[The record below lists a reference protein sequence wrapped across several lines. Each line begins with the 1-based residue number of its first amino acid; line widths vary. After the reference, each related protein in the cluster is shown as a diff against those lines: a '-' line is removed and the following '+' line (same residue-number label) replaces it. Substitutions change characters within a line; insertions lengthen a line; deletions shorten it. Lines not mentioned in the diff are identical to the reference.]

1 MEAEEAWDLFK
12 AQASADLRK
21 SASMAGQLDT
31 LAAQMQDIQTGV
43 DRLTT
48 LIPKLMGDE
57 TAIDAANEEATPPA
71 PAPEMGGEMGGAPEE
86 DFGPPMSGDEPEDE
100 EAPEEEPPMEE
111 DDMSKAEEEKPEDTQ
126 DVPEESPAEGAPAEE
141 ETSEESEPAPEAPE
155 EPEGEDFLGEEPPV
169 EEEVDITEEPEP
181 MPEAPAETP
190 AQPDGMEFYASLLA
204 LLVQAA
210 SKAAQTGDAGAMA
223 SLTKS
228 AGAMQNAYGELAP
241 VLDGIFG
248 TDSFTKSY
256 QESVAVENEL
266 SKSCDSGD
274 LTGANHPDEMIEK
287 SDVPAEV
294 TDSPTDLEKCST
306 KMPDVEDE
314 KGETP
319 TDKTKVGPVNM
330 EKSAVPQMRS
340 FADMMKSGNPAPLM
354 KSEASTKMPDVPE
367 NGEDKSV
374 TGTASENMP
383 DVPENGSDMSVTGT
397 ASKGVK
403 PVIDPG
409 SEKSEL
415 QKSDDAT
422 PTQMEEC
429 GAAMAKSAMPGKHLM
444 SMREMMGDT
453 NLQKSQGVMTS
464 VSRPDSV
471 YSAGGD
477 VRTPEFGA
485 PMQKSASP
493 AGTSFREMMEA
504 GASPQQIVANDWKQ
518 YNLFKAK
525 GRY

>member
-1 MEAEEAWDLFK
+1 MEADEAWDLFK

-43 DRLTT
+43 NRLTT

-57 TAIDAANEEATPPA
+57 TAIDAANEDAAPPEPA
-71 PAPEMGGEMGGAPEE
+71 PGMGMDMGGAPE
-86 DFGPPMSGDEPEDE
+86 DDSAPPMEGGEPEDE
-100 EAPEEEPPMEE
+100 AIPDEEPPMEE

-126 DVPEESPAEGAPAEE
+126 DTPEEAPAE
-141 ETSEESEPAPEAPE
+141 ETSEESEPAPEAPME
-155 EPEGEDFLGEEPPV
+155 EESEADFIDEEPPV
-169 EEEVDITEEPEP
+169 EEEMEEVVEEPEVTA
-181 MPEAPAETP
+181 EAPVETP
-190 AQPDGMEFYASLLA
+190 AAPDGMEFYASLLA

-210 SKAAQTGDAGAMA
+210 TKASQAGDSGAMA

-228 AGAMQNAYGELAP
+228 AGAMQSAYGELAP

-248 TDSFTKSY
+248 TDTFTKSY
-256 QESVAVENEL
+256 QEAVGVENEMA
-266 SKSCDSGD
+266 KSCDSSD
-274 LTGANHPDEMIEK
+274 ISGASHPDEMIEK

-340 FADMMKSGNPAPLM
+340 FADMMKSRDPTPLM

-367 NGEDKSV
+367 NGEDMSV

-397 ASKGVK
+397 ASEGVK

-415 QKSDDAT
+415 QKSDDST
-422 PTQMEEC
+422 PAQMEEC
-429 GAAMAKSAMPGKHLM
+429 GGAMAKSAQMPGKHLK
-444 SMREMMGDT
+444 SMRELMGGAE
-453 NLQKSQGVMTS
+453 LQKSAGVTAD
-464 VSRPDSV
+464 VSRPDSI

-493 AGTSFREMMEA
+493 AGTSFREMMMS
-504 GASPQQIVANDWKQ
+504 GATPEQVVANDWKQ